1 MFGKSNEE
9 IQKMMSRRSKL
20 SILKWFVPLI
30 YIDVIVLT
38 VSFSLVVWVES
49 TLREYNAFD
58 TPLRPLSAIL
68 IMIIII
74 STFCGLFYVGYFSSN
89 ARRERANRYASDRI
103 AAKFASGDY
112 AVEDGKFIAKV
123 AGSGNT
129 IIVPIY
135 GLKNIEDRE
144 FRVIFSL
151 SSIFTIDDFVVLERE
166 LRLADSGA
174 SEQVIECADNPA
186 LGYAV
191 GALVNRILDYF
202 ISKGRV
208 AHGIVTL

>member
-68 IMIIII
+68 IMIIVI
-74 STFCGLFYVGYFSSN
+74 SMFYGLFYVGYFSGKA
-89 ARRERANRYASDRI
+89 ARGRANRYASDRI
-103 AAKFASGDY
+103 AEKFASGDY

-129 IIVPIY
+129 IIVPVY

-144 FRVIFSL
+144 FRVIFSPF
-151 SSIFTIDDFVVLERE
+151 SIFTIDDFVVLERE

-191 GALVNRILDYF
+191 GALANRILDYF

-208 AHGIVTL
+208 ARGIVTL

>member
-1 MFGKSNEE
+1 MFGKYNEE
-9 IQKMMSRRSKL
+9 IQKMMSRRSRF
-20 SILKWFVPLI
+20 SVFQWYVPLI
-30 YIDVIVLT
+30 FIAITTLT
-38 VSFSLVVWVES
+38 LTFILVSGAES
-49 TLREYNAFD
+49 VLREYNVFD

-74 STFCGLFYVGYFSSN
+74 STFCGLFYAGYFSSN

-103 AAKFASGDY
+103 AAKFASDDY

-135 GLKNIEDRE
+135 GLKNIKDRE

-208 AHGIVTL
+208 SRGIVTL

>member
-68 IMIIII
+68 IMIIVF
-74 STFCGLFYVGYFSSN
+74 SMFYGLFYVGYFSGKA
-89 ARRERANRYASDRI
+89 ARGRANRYASDRI
-103 AAKFASGDY
+103 AEKFASGDY

-129 IIVPIY
+129 IIVPVY

-144 FRVIFSL
+144 FRVIFSPF
-151 SSIFTIDDFVVLERE
+151 SIFTIDDFVVLERE

-191 GALVNRILDYF
+191 GALANRILDYY
-202 ISKGRV
+202 ISKGRLS
-208 AHGIVTL
+208 HGIVTL

>member
-9 IQKMMSRRSKL
+9 IQKMMSRRSAL
-20 SILKWFVPLI
+20 FVFRELASVVYAGFISIG
-30 YIDVIVLT
+30 VLY
-38 VSFSLVVWVES
+38 SLVLGTES
-49 TLREYNAFD
+49 ALRGYNAFD

-68 IMIIII
+68 ILIVSLSI
-74 STFCGLFYVGYFSSN
+74 FYGLLYAGYLSGK
-89 ARRERANRYASDRI
+89 ARRARANRYASDRI

-129 IIVPIY
+129 IIVPVY

-144 FRVIFSL
+144 FRVIFSPF
-151 SSIFTIDDFVVLERE
+151 SIFTIDDFVVLERE

-174 SEQVIECADNPA
+174 SGQVVECADNPA

-191 GALVNRILDYF
+191 GALVNRVLDYS

-208 AHGIVTL
+208 ARGIVTL

>member
-68 IMIIII
+68 IMIIVI
-74 STFCGLFYVGYFSSN
+74 SMFYGLFYVGYFSGKA
-89 ARRERANRYASDRI
+89 ARGRANRYASDRI
-103 AAKFASGDY
+103 AEKFASGDY

-129 IIVPIY
+129 IIVPVY

-144 FRVIFSL
+144 FRVIFSPF
-151 SSIFTIDDFVVLERE
+151 SIFTIDDFVVLERE

-174 SEQVIECADNPA
+174 SEQVIECTDNPA

-191 GALVNRILDYF
+191 GALANRILDYY
-202 ISKGRV
+202 ISKGRLS
-208 AHGIVTL
+208 HGIVTL

>member
-74 STFCGLFYVGYFSSN
+74 SMFYGLFYVGYFSGKA
-89 ARRERANRYASDRI
+89 ARGRANRYASDRI

-123 AGSGNT
+123 AGSDNT

-135 GLKNIEDRE
+135 GLKNIKDRE

-166 LRLADSGA
+166 LRLADSGT

-191 GALVNRILDYF
+191 GALMNRILDYF

-208 AHGIVTL
+208 SRGIVTL

>member
-9 IQKMMSRRSKL
+9 IQKMMSRRSAL
-20 SILKWFVPLI
+20 SVFQWYVPLI
-30 YIDVIVLT
+30 FIAITTLTLTFVL
-38 VSFSLVVWVES
+38 VSGVES
-49 TLREYNAFD
+49 ELREYNVFD

-68 IMIIII
+68 IMIIVI
-74 STFCGLFYVGYFSSN
+74 SVFYRLFYVGYFSSKA
-89 ARRERANRYASDRI
+89 ARGRANRYASDRI
-103 AAKFASGDY
+103 ATKFASGDY

-129 IIVPIY
+129 IIVPMY

-174 SEQVIECADNPA
+174 SEQVVECAANPA

-191 GALVNRILDYF
+191 GALVNRVLDYS

-208 AHGIVTL
+208 ARGNVVL

>member
-68 IMIIII
+68 IMIIVI
-74 STFCGLFYVGYFSSN
+74 SMFYGLFYVGYFSGKA
-89 ARRERANRYASDRI
+89 ARGRANRYASDRI
-103 AAKFASGDY
+103 AEKFASGDY

-129 IIVPIY
+129 IIVPVY

-144 FRVIFSL
+144 FRVIFSPF
-151 SSIFTIDDFVVLERE
+151 SIFTIDDFVVLERE

-191 GALVNRILDYF
+191 GALANRILDYY
-202 ISKGRV
+202 ISKGRLS
-208 AHGIVTL
+208 HGIVTL

>member
-68 IMIIII
+68 IMIIVI
-74 STFCGLFYVGYFSSN
+74 SMFYGLFYVGYFSSN
-89 ARRERANRYASDRI
+89 ARRGRANRYASDRI

-112 AVEDGKFIAKV
+112 VVEDGKFIAKV

-129 IIVPIY
+129 IIVPVY

-144 FRVIFSL
+144 FRVIFSPF
-151 SSIFTIDDFVVLERE
+151 SIFTIDDFVVLERE

-174 SEQVIECADNPA
+174 SEQVVECAANPA

-191 GALVNRILDYF
+191 GALVNRVLDYS

-208 AHGIVTL
+208 AHGNVVL

>member
-9 IQKMMSRRSKL
+9 IQKMMSKRFKF
-20 SILKWFVPLI
+20 FVFRELTGII
-30 YIDVIVLT
+30 YAGVISLGVLC
-38 VSFSLVVWVES
+38 SLVLGTERA
-49 TLREYNAFD
+49 LREYNAFD
-58 TPLRPLSAIL
+58 TPLRPLSAIIIL
-68 IMIIII
+68 IVSLCILYG
-74 STFCGLFYVGYFSSN
+74 FLYAGYLSGK
-89 ARRERANRYASDRI
+89 ARRARANRYASDRI

-112 AVEDGKFIAKV
+112 AVEDGQFIAKV

-166 LRLADSGA
+166 LRLADSGG

-208 AHGIVTL
+208 TRGIVTL

>member
-9 IQKMMSRRSKL
+9 IQKMMSRRSAL
-20 SILKWFVPLI
+20 FVFRELASVVYAGFISIG
-30 YIDVIVLT
+30 VLC
-38 VSFSLVVWVES
+38 SLVLGTES
-49 TLREYNAFD
+49 ALRGYNAFD

-68 IMIIII
+68 ILIVSLSI
-74 STFCGLFYVGYFSSN
+74 FYGLLYAGYLSGK
-89 ARRERANRYASDRI
+89 ARRARANRYASDRI

-129 IIVPIY
+129 IIVPVY

-144 FRVIFSL
+144 FRVIFSP

-174 SEQVIECADNPA
+174 SEQVIECAANPA
-186 LGYAV
+186 LGYTV
-191 GALVNRILDYF
+191 GALVNRILDYS

-208 AHGIVTL
+208 ARGTVTL

>member
-68 IMIIII
+68 IMIIVI
-74 STFCGLFYVGYFSSN
+74 SMFYGLFYVGYFSGKA
-89 ARRERANRYASDRI
+89 ARGRANRYASDRI
-103 AAKFASGDY
+103 AEKFASGDY

-129 IIVPIY
+129 IIVPVY

-144 FRVIFSL
+144 FRVIFSPF
-151 SSIFTIDDFVVLERE
+151 SIFTIDDFVVLERE
-166 LRLADSGA
+166 LRLDDSGA

-186 LGYAV
+186 LGYTV
-191 GALVNRILDYF
+191 GALANRILDYY
-202 ISKGRV
+202 ISKGRLS
-208 AHGIVTL
+208 HGIVTL